1 MRLSRRA
8 WAILRRTALERDGYR
23 CRECGKAGALEVDHR
38 VSLRRAGTNDLD
50 NLQALCR
57 KCHIFKTRNEN
68 ATIPRRWDHRQ
79 SADRLVAELT

>member
-8 WAILRRTALERDGYR
+8 WAILRRAALERDGYR
-23 CRECGKAGALEVDHR
+23 CRTCGKAGALEVDHR
-38 VSLRRAGTNDLD
+38 VSLKRGGTNDLD
-50 NLQALCR
+50 NLQVLCVRDHKR
-57 KCHIFKTRNEN
+57 KTSNEN